1 MKLAERDPLNLKR
14 AQYSSRMTPSSG
26 SSSSRSIPKKLV
38 GAEPTRDV
46 NMYYPNNAMNEIDV
60 KNLNGLIM
68 QSSKGPAALQFNPND
83 LNKHNLISNIN
94 VK

>member
-1 MKLAERDPLNLKR
+1 MKLAASDSINLKR
-14 AQYSSRMTPSSG
+14 AQYSSRINPTPSLN
-26 SSSSRSIPKKLV
+26 SSRSIPKKV
-38 GAEPTRDV
+38 TGVEPGREI
-46 NMYYPNNAMNEIDV
+46 NMYYSNNAKNEIDL

-68 QSSKGPAALQFNPND
+68 QSSKGPTALQFNPND